1 MLLAQDG
8 LPSLRV
14 VLVTLIGGSLAAAG
28 ANTLNS
34 VYDRDIDTLMERTGH
49 RPLVTGEISPRAGL
63 IYGLILSV
71 ASVALMLLTTNV
83 LAGVLTAVAIAFYV
97 LGYTMLLKRRTAQ
110 NIVWGGAAGCMPVLI
125 GWAAVDGGRSWWIPV
140 LLFLIVF
147 WWTPPHYW
155 PLAFRYR
162 DEYELAGVPMLPVVA
177 EPRAVGRQIIIYSWV
192 MIATSLALIPVAGMG
207 IVYSASAVVLGAVFL
222 YEGYA
227 LSARLRKSDVLI
239 KPMRLFHYSI
249 TYLALLFLVVALDP
263 FLP

>member
-1 MLLAQDG
+1 MNQSVTTSARRGPGATIKAYFLVTKPRIIELLLVTTVPTMLLAQDG
-8 LPSLRV
+8 IPPLRV

-34 VYDRDIDTLMERTGH
+34 VYDRDIDMLMERTGH

-71 ASVALMLLTTNV
+71 ASVVLMFVTTNP
-83 LAGVLTAVAIAFYV
+83 LAGILTAVAIAFYV

-125 GWAAVDGGRSWWIPV
+125 GWAAVDGGRSWWIPI
-140 LLFLIVF
+140 LLFLVVF

-162 DEYELAGVPMLPVVA
+162 DEYE
-177 EPRAVGRQIIIYSWV
+177 
-192 MIATSLALIPVAGMG
+192 
-207 IVYSASAVVLGAVFL
+207 
-222 YEGYA
+222 
-227 LSARLRKSDVLI
+227 
-239 KPMRLFHYSI
+239 
-249 TYLALLFLVVALDP
+249 
-263 FLP
+263 